1 MKSWKK
7 VLLYGVG
14 VWFVPFLVSFIIFPL
29 RASNYALFESI
40 MVIII
45 SASTVLFGVHY
56 LKGLKEGAFRES
68 MILGIVWLLISLGID
83 APLFL
88 LGGPMFMPISQ
99 YVQQIGLKYVSI
111 PIITSG
117 FGYLIKNN
125 K

>member
-1 MKSWKK
+1 M
-7 VLLYGVG
+7 
-14 VWFVPFLVSFIIFPL
+14 PFLVSFIVFPL
-29 RASNYALFESI
+29 RASHYALFESI
-40 MVIII
+40 MAIVI
-45 SASTVLFGVHY
+45 SASAVLFGAHY

-68 MILGIVWLLISLGID
+68 VTLGIVWLLISLGID

-88 LGGPMFMPISQ
+88 IGGPMLMPVSQ
-99 YVQQIGLKYVSI
+99 YVQQIGLKYVII